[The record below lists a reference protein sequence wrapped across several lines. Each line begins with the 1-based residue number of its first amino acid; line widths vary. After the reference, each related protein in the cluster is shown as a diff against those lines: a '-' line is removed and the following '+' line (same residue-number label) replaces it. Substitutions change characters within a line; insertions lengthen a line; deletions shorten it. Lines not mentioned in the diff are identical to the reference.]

1 MPETV
6 SVTGVK
12 TTPPRARVTAT
23 SRESNRTWRKGPSTD
38 ERIAHLMAETLEEG
52 LSRLRGR
59 PVRIRQMRRE
69 FLRSSS
75 SFRTERLHVVL
86 DGGDPLRVFF
96 KDLNPE
102 HQLEKARTVREFDLA
117 SSRRE
122 LQMYQSIL
130 SPPRFGTLHLYAS
143 RWDDRGLYW
152 IFLEDGGRRLLRSFA
167 EVDRWTVAARWAARF
182 HAATRDLPE
191 AQTSFLPR
199 YDHSHYRECAE
210 RVRQILPNLE
220 AGERR
225 LVSRGL
231 DCYANCI
238 DWLGARPRTV
248 IHGQFFGQNIM
259 LRTGHAGQEIA
270 VIDWETAA
278 LGPGSFDL
286 VSLSSGKWTKQ
297 QRHAMQAAYFEAYQA
312 ETRQPMDWGSFC
324 RDLAPLVLYQSLK
337 WLAWWGHHRRLSHKF
352 SNFMKELGTV
362 LEEHFATGRPTCP
375 WGSRG

>member
-1 MPETV
+1 MPGTV

-12 TTPPRARVTAT
+12 TTPPRERVTAA
-23 SRESNRTWRKGPSTD
+23 SREWNRTWRRGQSND
-38 ERIAHLMAETLEEG
+38 DRVARLMAETLEQG

-59 PVRIRQMRRE
+59 SVRIREIRRE

-86 DGGDPLRVFF
+86 DGGNPLRVFF

-102 HQLEKARTVREFDLA
+102 HQMDKARTVREFGLA
-117 SSRRE
+117 SSHRE
-122 LQMYQSIL
+122 LQMYQSVL
-130 SPPRFGTLHLYAS
+130 SPAHFGTLHLYAS

-152 IFLEDGGRRLLRSFA
+152 IFLEDGGRTLLRSFA
-167 EVDRWTVAARWAARF
+167 DVERWTVAARWAARF

-231 DCYANCI
+231 DCYAKCI

-259 LRTGHAGQEIA
+259 LRTGHAGPEVA

-286 VSLSSGKWTKQ
+286 VSP
-297 QRHAMQAAYFEAYQA
+297 AYFEAYQA
-312 ETRQPMDWGSFC
+312 ETRQPMDWESFC
-324 RDLAPLVLYQSLK
+324 RDLAPVVLYQSLK

-362 LEEHFATGRPTCP
+362 LEEHFATG
-375 WGSRG
+375 

>member
-1 MPETV
+1 MPGTV

-143 RWDDRGLYW
+143 RWDDRGLY
-152 IFLEDGGRRLLRSFA
+152 
-167 EVDRWTVAARWAARF
+167 
-182 HAATRDLPE
+182 
-191 AQTSFLPR
+191 
-199 YDHSHYRECAE
+199 
-210 RVRQILPNLE
+210 
-220 AGERR
+220 
-225 LVSRGL
+225 
-231 DCYANCI
+231 
-238 DWLGARPRTV
+238 
-248 IHGQFFGQNIM
+248 
-259 LRTGHAGQEIA
+259 
-270 VIDWETAA
+270 
-278 LGPGSFDL
+278 
-286 VSLSSGKWTKQ
+286 
-297 QRHAMQAAYFEAYQA
+297 
-312 ETRQPMDWGSFC
+312 
-324 RDLAPLVLYQSLK
+324 
-337 WLAWWGHHRRLSHKF
+337 
-352 SNFMKELGTV
+352 
-362 LEEHFATGRPTCP
+362 
-375 WGSRG
+375 

>member
-1 MPETV
+1 MPGTV

-12 TTPPRARVTAT
+12 TTPPRERVTAA
-23 SRESNRTWRKGPSTD
+23 SREWNRTWRRGQSND
-38 ERIAHLMAETLEEG
+38 DRVARLMAETLEQG

-59 PVRIRQMRRE
+59 PVRIREIRRE

-86 DGGDPLRVFF
+86 DGGNPLRVFF

-102 HQLEKARTVREFDLA
+102 HQMDKARTVREFSLA
-117 SSRRE
+117 SSHRE
-122 LQMYQSIL
+122 LQMYQSVL
-130 SPPRFGTLHLYAS
+130 SPAHFGTLHLYAS

-152 IFLEDGGRRLLRSFA
+152 IFLEDGGRTLLRSFA
-167 EVDRWTVAARWAARF
+167 DVERWTVAARWAARF

-231 DCYANCI
+231 DCYAKCI

-259 LRTGHAGQEIA
+259 LRTGHAGPEVA

-286 VSLSSGKWTKQ
+286 VSLSSGKWTRQ
-297 QRHAMQAAYFEAYQA
+297 QRHALQAAYFEAYQA
-312 ETRQPMDWGSFC
+312 ETRQPMDWESFC
-324 RDLAPLVLYQSLK
+324 RDLAPVVLYQSLK

-362 LEEHFATGRPTCP
+362 LEEHFATG
-375 WGSRG
+375 